1 MAVVVQHIVIVVRSP
16 LSATEARRHLKA
28 LPPWAVVEP
37 QFRSLPPARPGE
49 QPVLSEMRRTL
60 RFACPPDVDIDSI
73 VDSLEADPLVE
84 CVYHEPVAE
93 PA

>member
-1 MAVVVQHIVIVVRSP
+1 MLGEQIVIIVRSP

-28 LPPWAVVEP
+28 LPPWAALES
-37 QFRSLPPARPGE
+37 QFHSLPPARPGE

-60 RFACPPDVDIDSI
+60 RFVCPPDMDINSVI
-73 VDSLEADPLVE
+73 QRLKADPLVE
-84 CVYHEPVAE
+84 TAYREPAAE